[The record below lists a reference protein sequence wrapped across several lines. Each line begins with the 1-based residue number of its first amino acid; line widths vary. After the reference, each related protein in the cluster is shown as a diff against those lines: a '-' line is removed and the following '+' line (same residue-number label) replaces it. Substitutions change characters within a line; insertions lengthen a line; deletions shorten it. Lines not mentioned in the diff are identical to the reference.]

1 MKVKALFLPTFAVS
15 LLVLL
20 LVGCAHAPV
29 GGRASIVPPE
39 EFGLTSPANR
49 LVFQRDLHGNATI
62 PIAGKS
68 SWPGGIVEAR
78 LSLVDSTNKEGSWR
92 RIGTTLQDG
101 SFSTELP
108 ATNGWYGL
116 EVRVREGRI
125 VSAPASVER
134 VGVGEVF
141 VIVGHSVAQGG
152 STNLSG
158 ASDDRVNTVAWP
170 NEASSTRREYERT
183 GKSRWLPPLVGVK
196 YGDGVQPAPFGNG
209 PYFWAQFA
217 ERIARTQG
225 VPVLI
230 FNAAFG
236 GTSLEHWAKSARGEA
251 FEHSFVKSALRM
263 PYINL
268 HHALREYALV
278 TGVRAVLAD
287 QGQNDWPEPDSNKV
301 FQNYKTWVDQAR
313 LDLGFPNL
321 AIVVN
326 RQTPPGGKSQIRRAQ
341 ERMVQECP
349 HCWPGADYDHLLPV
363 DRYDGIHLSEPGM
376 RHAAALWADA
386 LDASFFRK
394 VEPYQ
399 PR

>member
-1 MKVKALFLPTFAVS
+1 MKVNAPTPLAFAVS

-20 LVGCAHAPV
+20 LGGCAHERVATRGV
-29 GGRASIVPPE
+29 SGAAALSLE
-39 EFGLTSPANR
+39 SPANR
-49 LVFQRDLHGNATI
+49 LVFQRNLVGSALI

-68 SWPGGIVEAR
+68 SWPGAAVEAR
-78 LSLVDSTNKEGSWR
+78 LWSVGATNHAAVWR
-92 RIGTTLQDG
+92 RIGTVREDG
-101 SFSTELP
+101 SFGAKLS

-116 EVRVREGRI
+116 EVRVREGRS
-125 VSAPASVER
+125 VSATASVDR

-141 VIVGHSVAQGG
+141 VVVGHSVAQGG

-170 NEASSTRREYERT
+170 NAGTSTRREYERT
-183 GKSRWLPPLVGVK
+183 AESRWLPPLSGTQFS
-196 YGDGVQPAPFGNG
+196 DRIQPAPFGNG

-217 ERIARTQG
+217 ERVARTQG

-251 FEHSFVKSALRM
+251 FEHSFVKSDLRM

-268 HHALREYALV
+268 HRTLREYVMV
-278 TGVRAVLAD
+278 TGVRAILAD
-287 QGQNDWPEPDSNKV
+287 QGQNDWPEPDASKV
-301 FQNYKTWVDQAR
+301 FLNYKAWVDQAR
-313 LDLGFPNL
+313 LDLGFLHL

-326 RQTPPGGKSQIRRAQ
+326 RQTPPGGRTQIRRAQ
-341 ERMVQECP
+341 ERMIQECP
-349 HCWPGADYDHLLPV
+349 YCWPGADYDRLLPV

-376 RHAAALWADA
+376 RHVTELWATA
-386 LDASFFRK
+386 LNHDFFK
-394 VEPYQ
+394 TVEPYQ